1 MKVLL
6 RKLLLV
12 VVVMAASTV
21 VQAQALLTTHVETGD
36 VRGVLDDG
44 LAVYTDGCGKSF
56 ACRNICPARIDIER
70 LMARSNAAFLWS
82 HFFREL

>member
-44 LAVYTDGCGKSF
+44 LAVYKAIPYAAPPVGNLRWR
-56 ACRNICPARIDIER
+56 APQPAKAWEGVRVCE
-70 LMARSNAAFLWS
+70 
-82 HFFREL
+82 